1 MIMDTIIIIAILVV
15 IIGAAAFYV
24 YKEKKKG
31 TACIGCPYAQHCAK
45 AQKGGCGSCGGNE
58 N

>member
-1 MIMDTIIIIAILVV
+1 MDTIIIIAILVV